1 MHSSG
6 GTFGDS
12 DLDFILTKLS
22 HPYEHKISGIKYLI
36 DRVHNYPITRVAK
49 DNEMETINNILIN
62 NKYNTDIITKLTTN
76 NRKQN
81 IAKQQNITEDS
92 EEQKTKTKWATF
104 TYIGK
109 ETRNITKL
117 FRDTKLKIAFRTKN
131 NLQHIL
137 KSRPEINKYN
147 NSGIY
152 SMKCL
157 DCPKEYIG
165 QTGRKFNTRYKE
177 HIHDIRHNNSNT
189 GYSEHILNTGHAYGT
204 IENTM
209 DIIATGRK
217 GQYLNTL
224 ENYHIYRTTKKNTHM
239 NNINKEINN
248 PIYHELSNIY
258 TEQHNNT
265 PPSTP
270 TTTTPTTS

>member
-1 MHSSG
+1 MIYLNRLAS
-6 GTFGDS
+6 DS
-12 DLDFILTKLS
+12 C
-22 HPYEHKISGIKYLI
+22 HPHEHKIYGIKYLI
-36 DRVHNYPITRVAK
+36 DRVNNYPITRVAK
-49 DNEMETINNILIN
+49 DNEIETINNILVN

-76 NRKQN
+76 SRKQN
-81 IAKQQNITEDS
+81 TAKKQNITEDS

-189 GYSEHILNTGHAYGT
+189 GYSEHILNTEHAYGT

-239 NNINKEINN
+239 NNG
-248 PIYHELSNIY
+248 S
-258 TEQHNNT
+258 Q
-265 PPSTP
+265 
-270 TTTTPTTS
+270 